1 MARPTG
7 FEPATCSFGG
17 CHSIQLSYG
26 RVGAGDD
33 TRGCKRRLICAPAGR
48 APSGY
53 TARRES
59 ARPRRKQYVS
69 KQDTHFFNVFS
80 LVIGLLVTITIVLFA
95 LARIVASHTQE
106 PQVLSEP
113 DYGKNV
119 AVRLEEPTHEA
130 VAGQDNSALAIKA
143 ETAAG
148 AGSAAPAM
156 PKNGTELFDTTCS
169 VCHGQGIAGAPKA
182 GDKSAW
188 APRIAAGKAT
198 LYDHALKGYQGKT
211 GVMPAK
217 GGRADLPDDLVKQAV
232 DHMVQM
238 AQ

>member
-1 MARPTG
+1 M
-7 FEPATCSFGG
+7 
-17 CHSIQLSYG
+17 
-26 RVGAGDD
+26 
-33 TRGCKRRLICAPAGR
+33 
-48 APSGY
+48 
-53 TARRES
+53 
-59 ARPRRKQYVS
+59 S

-80 LVIGLLVTITIVLFA
+80 MVIGLLVAITIVLFT

-106 PQVLSEP
+106 AQVFGEP

-119 AVRLEEPTHEA
+119 AARIEDPTHEA

-143 ETAAG
+143 ETPAG
-148 AGSAAPAM
+148 AGSAAPAAM
-156 PKNGTELFDTTCS
+156 PKNGTELFEQTCS

-188 APRIAAGKAT
+188 GPRIAAGKAT

-211 GVMPAK
+211 GIMPAK